1 MKNGEIMEQG
11 THLELLIKGGEYKTL
26 VNK

>member
-1 MKNGEIMEQG
+1 MKNGEIIEQG
-11 THLELLIKGGEYKTL
+11 SHLELLIKGGEYKTL